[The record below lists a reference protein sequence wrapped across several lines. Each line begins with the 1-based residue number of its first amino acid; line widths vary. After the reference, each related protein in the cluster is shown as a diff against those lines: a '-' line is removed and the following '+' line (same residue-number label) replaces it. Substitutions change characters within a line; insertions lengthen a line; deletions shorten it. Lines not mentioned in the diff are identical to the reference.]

1 MTSLSL
7 VIKRFLQMKEIVNLK
22 KIKDKLIKFSKE
34 RDWEKFHTPKNLA
47 MALTVEVSE
56 LLEIFQWSLDGG
68 QDVIESSKE
77 EIESEIADIFN
88 YLVKLVDL
96 LDIDLEKIALK
107 KIDLNSKKYPIEK
120 SKGKSLKYTEL

>member
-1 MTSLSL
+1 
-7 VIKRFLQMKEIVNLK
+7 MKEIVNLK

-68 QDVIESSKE
+68 QDVIENSKE

-107 KIDLNSKKYPIEK
+107 KIDINSKKYPIKK

>member
-1 MTSLSL
+1 
-7 VIKRFLQMKEIVNLK
+7 MKEIVNLK

-47 MALTVEVSE
+47 MALSVEVSE

-68 QDVIESSKE
+68 QDVIENSKE

-88 YLVKLVDL
+88 YLVKLVDF
-96 LDIDLEKIALK
+96 
-107 KIDLNSKKYPIEK
+107 
-120 SKGKSLKYTEL
+120 

>member
-1 MTSLSL
+1 
-7 VIKRFLQMKEIVNLK
+7 MKEIVDLK

-68 QDVIESSKE
+68 QDVIENSKE

-88 YLVKLVDL
+88 KEYK
-96 LDIDLEKIALK
+96 
-107 KIDLNSKKYPIEK
+107 
-120 SKGKSLKYTEL
+120 

>member
-1 MTSLSL
+1 
-7 VIKRFLQMKEIVNLK
+7 MKEIVNLK
-22 KIKDKLIKFSKE
+22 KIKNKLLKFSKE

-68 QDVIESSKE
+68 QDVIENSKE

-120 SKGKSLKYTEL
+120 SKAKSLKYTEL

>member
-1 MTSLSL
+1 M
-7 VIKRFLQMKEIVNLK
+7 
-22 KIKDKLIKFSKE
+22 
-34 RDWEKFHTPKNLA
+34 
-47 MALTVEVSE
+47 SE
-56 LLEIFQWSLDGG
+56 LVEIFQWVNDGG
-68 QDVIESSKE
+68 ENIAIKERNKIEE
-77 EIESEIADIFN
+77 EIADIFN

>member
-7 VIKRFLQMKEIVNLK
+7 VIRKIFTNEGNSEFK

-47 MALTVEVSE
+47 TALTVEVSE

-68 QDVIESSKE
+68 QDVIENSKE

-120 SKGKSLKYTEL
+120 SKGKSVKYTEL

>member
-1 MTSLSL
+1 
-7 VIKRFLQMKEIVNLK
+7 MKAIVNLK

-68 QDVIESSKE
+68 QDVIENSKE

-120 SKGKSLKYTEL
+120 SKGKFLKYTEL

>member
-1 MTSLSL
+1 
-7 VIKRFLQMKEIVNLK
+7 MKEIVNLK

-68 QDVIESSKE
+68 QDVMENSKE

-96 LDIDLEKIALK
+96 LDID
-107 KIDLNSKKYPIEK
+107 
-120 SKGKSLKYTEL
+120 

>member
-1 MTSLSL
+1 M
-7 VIKRFLQMKEIVNLK
+7 K
-22 KIKDKLIKFSKE
+22 KIKNKLINFSKE

-68 QDVIESSKE
+68 QDVIENSKE

-88 YLVKLVDL
+88 KEYK
-96 LDIDLEKIALK
+96 
-107 KIDLNSKKYPIEK
+107 
-120 SKGKSLKYTEL
+120 

>member
-1 MTSLSL
+1 
-7 VIKRFLQMKEIVNLK
+7 MKT
-22 KIKDKLIKFSKE
+22 IKDKLIKFSKE

-68 QDVIESSKE
+68 QDVIENSKE

-96 LDIDLEKIALK
+96 LDIVHTSILQ
-107 KIDLNSKKYPIEK
+107 PINI
-120 SKGKSLKYTEL
+120 SLLFKDFLM

>member
-1 MTSLSL
+1 
-7 VIKRFLQMKEIVNLK
+7 MKEIVNLK

-68 QDVIESSKE
+68 QDVIENSKE

-96 LDIDLEKIALK
+96 LDIDLENIALK
-107 KIDLNSKKYPIEK
+107 NIDLNSKKYPP
-120 SKGKSLKYTEL
+120 SKEALEWRWKKFNKDEDLN

>member
-1 MTSLSL
+1 
-7 VIKRFLQMKEIVNLK
+7 MKEIVDLK

-68 QDVIESSKE
+68 QDVIENSKE

-120 SKGKSLKYTEL
+120 SKGKSFKYTEL

>member
-1 MTSLSL
+1 
-7 VIKRFLQMKEIVNLK
+7 MKEIVDLK
-22 KIKDKLIKFSKE
+22 KIKDELKKFSKE

-68 QDVIESSKE
+68 QDVLKNSKE

-88 YLVKLVDL
+88 YLVKLIDL

-107 KIDLNSKKYPIEK
+107 KINLNSKKYPIKK
-120 SKGKSLKYTEL
+120 SKGNSLKYTEL

>member
-1 MTSLSL
+1 
-7 VIKRFLQMKEIVNLK
+7 MKEIVDLK

-77 EIESEIADIFN
+77 EIESKIADIFN

>member
-1 MTSLSL
+1 
-7 VIKRFLQMKEIVNLK
+7 MKEIVNLK
-22 KIKDKLIKFSKE
+22 TIKDKLIKFSKE

-68 QDVIESSKE
+68 QDVMENSKE

-88 YLVKLVDL
+88 YLVKLVD
-96 LDIDLEKIALK
+96 
-107 KIDLNSKKYPIEK
+107 
-120 SKGKSLKYTEL
+120 

>member
-7 VIKRFLQMKEIVNLK
+7 VIKKIFTNEGNSELK

-68 QDVIESSKE
+68 QDVIENSKE
-77 EIESEIADIFN
+77 ELNQKLPIFLTILLNLSILLEIYI
-88 YLVKLVDL
+88 
-96 LDIDLEKIALK
+96 
-107 KIDLNSKKYPIEK
+107 
-120 SKGKSLKYTEL
+120 

>member
-1 MTSLSL
+1 
-7 VIKRFLQMKEIVNLK
+7 MKEIVNLK
-22 KIKDKLIKFSKE
+22 TIKDKLIKFSKE

-68 QDVIESSKE
+68 QDVIENSKE
-77 EIESEIADIFN
+77 EIESEIADIYN

-120 SKGKSLKYTEL
+120 SKGNSLKYSDL

>member
-1 MTSLSL
+1 
-7 VIKRFLQMKEIVNLK
+7 MKEIVNLK
-22 KIKDKLIKFSKE
+22 TIKDKLIKFSKE

-68 QDVIESSKE
+68 QDVIENSKE

-96 LDIDLEKIALK
+96 LDIDLEKIAL
-107 KIDLNSKKYPIEK
+107 E
-120 SKGKSLKYTEL
+120 

>member
-1 MTSLSL
+1 MD
-7 VIKRFLQMKEIVNLK
+7 LK
-22 KIKDKLIKFSKE
+22 KIRNRLRNFATD
-34 RDWEKFHTPKNLA
+34 RDWEQFHTPKNLA

-68 QDVIESSKE
+68 QDVIENSKE

>member
-1 MTSLSL
+1 MSQKLDL
-7 VIKRFLQMKEIVNLK
+7 V
-22 KIKDKLIKFSKE
+22 KIKKALKDFSVE
-34 RDWEKFHTPKNLA
+34 RDWEKFHTPKNLS

-68 QDVIESSKE
+68 QDVLKNSRE

-120 SKGKSLKYTEL
+120 SKGNSLKYTEL

>member
-1 MTSLSL
+1 
-7 VIKRFLQMKEIVNLK
+7 MKEIVDLK
-22 KIKDKLIKFSKE
+22 KIKDELKNFSKE

-68 QDVIESSKE
+68 QDILKNSKE

-120 SKGKSLKYTEL
+120 SKGNSFKYTEL